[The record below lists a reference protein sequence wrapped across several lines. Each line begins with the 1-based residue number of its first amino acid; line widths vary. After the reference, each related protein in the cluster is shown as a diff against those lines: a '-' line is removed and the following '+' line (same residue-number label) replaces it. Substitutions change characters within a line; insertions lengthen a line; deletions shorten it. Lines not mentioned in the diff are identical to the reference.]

1 MCDKII
7 LVAHIGNVRKI
18 FLKIISCFRR
28 KEKVKMEKIKT
39 VWFTPAEV
47 LEKVY
52 NNKISMGFL
61 LNQCKN
67 GQIPCQRMGTGKR
80 GLILIP
86 ASFVQSQ
93 LEAALGK
100 GNPAIQEIMYAQA

>member
-1 MCDKII
+1 
-7 LVAHIGNVRKI
+7 
-18 FLKIISCFRR
+18 
-28 KEKVKMEKIKT
+28 MEKIKT

-93 LEAALGK
+93 LEAALGE
-100 GNPAIQEIMYAQA
+100 GNPAVQEIMYAQA

>member
-1 MCDKII
+1 
-7 LVAHIGNVRKI
+7 
-18 FLKIISCFRR
+18 
-28 KEKVKMEKIKT
+28 MEKIKA

-61 LNQCKN
+61 LHQCKT
-67 GQIPCQRMGTGKR
+67 GQIPCQRMGSGKR

-86 ASFVQSQ
+86 AAFVQSQ

-100 GNPAIQEIMYAQA
+100 DNPMVQEIMYA

>member
-1 MCDKII
+1 
-7 LVAHIGNVRKI
+7 
-18 FLKIISCFRR
+18 
-28 KEKVKMEKIKT
+28 MEKIKT
-39 VWFTPAEV
+39 AWYTPAEV

-61 LNQCKN
+61 LKQCKT
-67 GQIPCQRMGTGKR
+67 GQIPCQRMGSGKR

-86 ASFVQSQ
+86 AAFVQSQ

-100 GNPAIQEIMYAQA
+100 DNPMVQEIMYA

>member
-1 MCDKII
+1 MVKTK
-7 LVAHIGNVRKI
+7 VA
-18 FLKIISCFRR
+18 
-28 KEKVKMEKIKT
+28 
-39 VWFTPAEV
+39 WFTPKEV

-52 NNKISMGFL
+52 GNKISMGFL
-61 LNQCKN
+61 LAQCKN

-86 ASFVQSQ
+86 AAFVQSQ

-100 GNPAIQEIMYAQA
+100 DNPMVQEIMYNA